1 MQAIPDTRDGRP
13 RVVIIGGGFGGL
25 SAARAL
31 ASAPVRVTL
40 IDRRNHHL
48 FQPLL
53 YQVATAA
60 LSPADIAVPIRG
72 VLGTGREEGLE
83 VFLDEVTGVDLEK
96 RLVNLRTDGPVAYDR
111 LIVAA
116 GSRYSY
122 FGHDEWQAHA
132 PSLKSLDDA
141 TEIRRRILL
150 AFERAETV
158 KDPEERRRL
167 LTFVV
172 VGGGPTGVEMAGA
185 MAELAKATLRQDFS
199 HIDPAGAR
207 IILVEAIDELLSAFT
222 DSQSAYTCEA
232 LSKMGVEVRL
242 KSPVEAVGPGFV
254 RFGGETVETPNVF
267 WCAGVQA
274 EPVAGWF
281 GAAAD
286 KQGRVVVDAQMRLP
300 GHPDVFVIGDAASV
314 TGPDGKPYPALAP
327 VAKQQGAHVAAI
339 IAAEMTGEPAPGPFR
354 YRDWG
359 TMATIGRSAA
369 VGKFGKF
376 AVKGFFAWVLWGL
389 VHVGYLVGF
398 RNRIVVLVNWFWQWL
413 TYRKGARLIT
423 GSPRL
428 PPTHPP
434 RKLRDE
440 APARSTLDS

>member
-1 MQAIPDTRDGRP
+1 M
-13 RVVIIGGGFGGL
+13 IIGGGFGGL
-25 SAARAL
+25 SAARSL
-31 ASAPVRVTL
+31 EGSGVRVTL
-40 IDRRNHHL
+40 IDKRNHHL

-72 VLGTGREEGLE
+72 VLGSGGGDTLE
-83 VFLDEVTGVDLEK
+83 VFLDEVVGLDLEA
-96 RLVNLRTDGPVAYDR
+96 RLVKLKTDGPVPYDR

-122 FGHDEWQAHA
+122 FGHEEWQAHA

-158 KDPEERRRL
+158 TDPAERQRL

-185 MAELAKATLRQDFS
+185 MAELAKATLRRDFS
-199 HIDPAGAR
+199 HIDPGGAR

-222 DSQSAYTCEA
+222 DSQSAYTCQA

-242 KSPVEAVGPGFV
+242 KAPVEAVGPGFV

-274 EPVAGWF
+274 QPVAAWL
-281 GAAAD
+281 GAETD
-286 KQGRVVVDAQMRLP
+286 KQGRVKVDGQMRVP
-300 GHPDVFVIGDAASV
+300 GHGEIFVIGDAAALEGS
-314 TGPDGKPYPALAP
+314 DGRPYPALAP
-327 VAKQQGAHVAAI
+327 VAKQQGAYVAEI
-339 IAAEMTGEPAPGPFR
+339 IKAEAAGKPAPGPFR

-369 VGKFGKF
+369 VGKFGKV

-423 GSPRL
+423 GSADL

-434 RKLRDE
+434 R
-440 APARSTLDS
+440 PALDAGTQETQRTVA